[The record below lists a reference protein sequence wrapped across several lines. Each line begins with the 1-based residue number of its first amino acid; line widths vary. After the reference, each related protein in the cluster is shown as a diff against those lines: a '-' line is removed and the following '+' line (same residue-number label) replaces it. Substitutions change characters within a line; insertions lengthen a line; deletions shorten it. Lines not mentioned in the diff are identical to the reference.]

1 MRDVAAVL
9 VCLVQRYGLSVS
21 KLDFYG
27 HGSTHE
33 EVEGTTSHAFRF
45 TFCCL
50 ELCAAFRLF
59 LLSGRAFSST
69 ILQGGR
75 FSFLFLCPFRL
86 IRISAKTDN
95 ELTVRYRCVL
105 LRCWSFSGLKNTK
118 HSTIILHQLRVLCIV
133 RLQSH

>member
-50 ELCAAFRLF
+50 ELCAAFPSFSLVW
-59 LLSGRAFSST
+59 SGVFIHHFAGWAIF
-69 ILQGGR
+69 
-75 FSFLFLCPFRL
+75 FSFFVS
-86 IRISAKTDN
+86 ISFDSNFGQT
-95 ELTVRYRCVL
+95 
-105 LRCWSFSGLKNTK
+105 
-118 HSTIILHQLRVLCIV
+118 
-133 RLQSH
+133 